1 MQESASMHK
10 RPIPVKHLRMNP
22 ARSKEERKAF
32 PIAACLRRGKDP
44 HQWESNSAFFATPD
58 AHLSPS
64 SSCPFLTLFF
74 LNGSPLLQ
82 LGSAPSTLPLLF
94 FNYLLFSLLFRAVL
108 LRNSYCP
115 LCSSAPM
122 STHTPGPSQ
131 HPIPDY
137 LATFA
142 TLPKHSPCC
151 PHPLHPLVPPPS
163 CHLLSSLN

>member
-10 RPIPVKHLRMNP
+10 SPIPVKHLRMNP

-32 PIAACLRRGKDP
+32 PIAACLRSGKDP

-94 FNYLLFSLLFRAVL
+94 FNYLLFSLLLSVQCFFIIRIVL
-108 LRNSYCP
+108 
-115 LCSSAPM
+115 SAP
-122 STHTPGPSQ
+122 PLQ
-131 HPIPDY
+131 
-137 LATFA
+137 
-142 TLPKHSPCC
+142 C
-151 PHPLHPLVPPPS
+151 PPTPLVP
-163 CHLLSSLN
+163 LSTQSRTT